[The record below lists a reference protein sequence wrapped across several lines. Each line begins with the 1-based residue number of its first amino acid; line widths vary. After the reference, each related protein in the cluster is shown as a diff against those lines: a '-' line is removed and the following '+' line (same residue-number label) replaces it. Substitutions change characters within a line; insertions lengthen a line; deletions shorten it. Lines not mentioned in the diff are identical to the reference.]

1 MTAWPPI
8 WACALDHLKLE
19 LQQLRPDLREA
30 GQPLLLHLRVPRK
43 VVHFARQ
50 SEMQSSCGKAFRGTS
65 SMNLGIF
72 RGALAMI
79 WSHDYPGNWS
89 FSELTNLN

>member
-1 MTAWPPI
+1 
-8 WACALDHLKLE
+8 
-19 LQQLRPDLREA
+19 
-30 GQPLLLHLRVPRK
+30 
-43 VVHFARQ
+43 
-50 SEMQSSCGKAFRGTS
+50 MQSSCGKAFRGTS